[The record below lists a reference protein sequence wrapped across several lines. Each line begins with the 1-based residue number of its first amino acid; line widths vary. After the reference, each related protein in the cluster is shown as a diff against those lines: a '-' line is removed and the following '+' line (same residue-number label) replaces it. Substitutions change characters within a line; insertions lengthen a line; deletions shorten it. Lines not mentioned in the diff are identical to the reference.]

1 MKLDHIVILAS
12 DIEASA
18 YWYGALLGLIG
29 FKTGRDHVWSN
40 DDGLAVDLR
49 KSKPDTRP
57 YERYGAGLN
66 HLGFT
71 APTMDAHEAVR
82 AGMAAAGFDV
92 PEIQNFGEE
101 RATFFKDPDG
111 LRVEVTYYG

>member
-1 MKLDHIVILAS
+1 MKLDHIVILAR
-12 DIEASA
+12 DIAASVR
-18 YWYGALLGLIG
+18 WYDALLTLIG
-29 FKTGRDHVWSN
+29 FTKQREHVWAN
-40 DDGLAVDLR
+40 DDGLALDLR
-49 KSKPDTRP
+49 ESKPGTRP

-92 PEIQNFGEE
+92 PKIQNFGEE

>member
-18 YWYGALLGLIG
+18 RWYDVLLGLIG
-29 FKTGRDHVWSN
+29 FTAQRDHVWAN

-49 KSKPDTRP
+49 ETKPGTRP

-66 HLGFT
+66 HFGFT
-71 APTMDAHEAVR
+71 APTMEAHEAVR

-92 PEIQNFGEE
+92 PAIQSFGKD

-111 LRVEVTYYG
+111 LRFEINYYG